1 VNKSSIR
8 MAIENISR
16 LTAESLFR
24 RCLLVLCVMTISGCD
39 LEAENVAYDTVLG
52 PSIVSS
58 SLVGRWQVI
67 NYWATWCG
75 PCITEIPELNEL
87 AEDRAD
93 SLVVLG
99 VDFDAPAAPAVARAS
114 IEKMVIDFPVL
125 ASDPSARWG
134 LSMPEVLPTTVL
146 INPKGELHQIL
157 VGPQTKTSI
166 LGAMVARS
174 ISSE

>member
-1 VNKSSIR
+1 MSRSSIKT
-8 MAIENISR
+8 AIENLR
-16 LTAESLFR
+16 LITAESLFR
-24 RCLLVLCVMTISGCD
+24 RCLLMLCVMTGSGCD
-39 LEAENVAYDTVLG
+39 REAENVAYDTVLG
-52 PSIVSS
+52 PPIVSS

-114 IEKMVIDFPVL
+114 IEKMGIDFPVL

>member
-1 VNKSSIR
+1 MNKTSIR
-8 MAIENISR
+8 TSIENVRR

-24 RCLLVLCVMTISGCD
+24 RCLLMLCVMTTSACD
-39 LEAENVAYDTVLG
+39 REAENVAYDTVLG
-52 PSIVSS
+52 PPIVSS

-67 NYWATWCG
+67 NYWAIWCG

-99 VDFDAPAAPAVARAS
+99 VDFDAPAALGDARAS
-114 IEKMVIDFPVL
+114 IEKMGIDFPVL

-157 VGPQTKTSI
+157 VGPQTQASI
-166 LGAMVARS
+166 LGAMAATS
-174 ISSE
+174 TSSE